1 MPTKPFIGIDLGGT
15 NMQIGVVGPAPE
27 YQLIAQAKRKT
38 RAEEGTEAILGRIIS
53 GIEEA
58 CLAAQLTIA
67 DLGGVGIG
75 APGAVDPVKGVV
87 LEAVNLRWENLPL
100 ADILSKRL
108 KTSVFLDND
117 VNVAVYGENKL
128 GAGKDARDL
137 LGVWVGTGIGGGLIL
152 NGQLYY
158 GHFMTAGEIGHTIL
172 FPGHARGQRSLE
184 HNCSRTA
191 VVDRLVRLI
200 KANNKSKITA
210 EVEGDYSK
218 IKSKMLAKYYRGGE
232 KEDALVIEV
241 IDHAGE
247 DLAAM
252 IANFVTVLSL
262 PRVVLGGGLV
272 EAVGDEFVARVERS
286 VREFAFPD
294 VCKSVEV
301 VASKLKD
308 TAGVLGAAMIAIER
322 GGGGASN
329 GK

>member
-1 MPTKPFIGIDLGGT
+1 MASKSFVGIDLGGT
-15 NMQIGVVGPAPE
+15 NMQIGVVSPTHEIIGE
-27 YQLIAQAKRKT
+27 AKRKT
-38 RAEEGTEAILGRIIS
+38 RAEEGTEAILGRIIA

-58 CLAAQLTIA
+58 CTAAKVSVEELVGI
-67 DLGGVGIG
+67 GIG
-75 APGAVDPVKGVV
+75 APGAVDPIAGVV
-87 LEAVNLRWENLPL
+87 LEAVNLRWDNLPL
-100 ADILSKRL
+100 AEILSKRL
-108 KTSVFLDND
+108 RTRVYLDND

-158 GHFMTAGEIGHTIL
+158 GHFKTAGEIGHAIL
-172 FPGHARGQRSLE
+172 FPHNARGQRSLE

-200 KANNKSKITA
+200 KANNKSKIMA
-210 EVEGDYSK
+210 EIEGDFTK

-241 IDHAGE
+241 IDHAAE
-247 DLAAM
+247 DLAVM

-262 PRVVLGGGLV
+262 PRVVLGGGLT
-272 EAVGDEFVARVERS
+272 EAVGKAFVERVERA
-286 VREFAFPD
+286 VRDLAFPD
-294 VCKSVEV
+294 VCKKVEV
-301 VASKLKD
+301 VASKLED
-308 TAGVLGAAMIAIER
+308 HAGVLGAALLAMER
-322 GGGGASN
+322 F